1 MSIDN
6 KYRKYFLFLC
16 ILYNNFVDNLHF
28 LCNRSSF
35 DNRALQ
41 PLDLST
47 VIYFLALKL
56 PKSLIVKSPAPC
68 YNQSVVAPYS
78 GNRKEAG
85 EWLYSYATA
94 GVSFLAVK

>member
-16 ILYNNFVDNLHF
+16 ILYNNFVGSLHF
-28 LCNRSSF
+28 LYNRSSF
-35 DNRALQ
+35 DDRALQ

-56 PKSLIVKSPAPC
+56 QKAL
-68 YNQSVVAPYS
+68 
-78 GNRKEAG
+78 
-85 EWLYSYATA
+85 L
-94 GVSFLAVK
+94 